1 MKLRDK
7 AKSLLQKT
15 TTPLLATVLITK
27 NFTKA
32 DTMIEGNLELLSR
45 EEMTVTHI
53 SYHIEELLE
62 QSFNNATRLQA
73 YPLGDKEEDMSLT
86 LTPLLPQSLSISCP
100 VDFNKSTLA
109 VEKVYSGDMAL
120 LNKSSDKAKKSA
132 TDFKITVT
140 ITASGLKN
148 PLVVSAKLSV
158 ANQ

>member
-15 TTPLLATVLITK
+15 TSPLIATLLITK

-32 DTMIEGNLELLSR
+32 DTTIEGNIELLSR

-53 SYHIEELLE
+53 TYHVEELFE
-62 QSFNNATRLQA
+62 QSFNNATQMQA
-73 YPLGDKEEDMSLT
+73 YSLGEKEEEMSIA
-86 LTPLLPQSLSISCP
+86 LTPLLPQSLTLTCP
-100 VDFNKSTLA
+100 VDFSKSTLA

-120 LNKSSDKAKKSA
+120 LNKSSDKAKKAES
-132 TDFKITVT
+132 TFKITVT
-140 ITASGLKN
+140 ITTPHLKK
-148 PLVVSAKLSV
+148 PLIISTDLSV